1 MDLSN
6 LKEVLG
12 QLMNQGNINL
22 PIGAEQEKQVKGFID
37 KVKQKKGLNDAER
50 NQAVQL
56 VSQFTRYLSPEQ
68 GKQIKALLDQLMK
81 TQKVSDKD
89 KAALEQIRK
98 ML

>member
-12 QLMNQGNINL
+12 QLMNQGNMNL
-22 PIGAEQEKQVKGFID
+22 PIGADQEKQVKGFID
-37 KVKQKKGLNDAER
+37 KVKQKKGLNDNER

-68 GKQIKALLDQLMK
+68 GNQIKALLDQLMK
-81 TQKVSDKD
+81 TQKVSEKD
-89 KAALEQIRK
+89 KAALDQIRK